1 MISTT
6 LMICI
11 GVASAAIIIALMMR
25 KPRNR
30 FPASPHVEGAKW
42 SSRDLSFTSML
53 LSFAAAMGLARAQ
66 AGQPGDGNSD
76 SGHSWPGSHLDHS
89 SHGSHGGHSHDGGG
103 GFSDGG
109 GGFSGGDGG
118 GGGI

>member
-11 GVASAAIIIALMMR
+11 GIATAAIVIALMMW

-30 FPASPHVEGAKW
+30 FASRPREENANW
-42 SSRDLSFTSML
+42 RDMTFAGMFLSL
-53 LSFAAAMGLARAQ
+53 AAAVGLARAQ
-66 AGQPGDGNSD
+66 AEQSGDGNPD
-76 SGHSWPGSHLDHS
+76 SGHSWHGSHLDHS
-89 SHGSHGGHSHDGGG
+89 SHGHSH
-103 GFSDGG
+103 DGG

-118 GGGI
+118 GGGL

>member
-11 GVASAAIIIALMMR
+11 GVASAAIVVALMMW

-30 FPASPHVEGAKW
+30 FPASLHQEHAKW
-42 SSRDLSFTSML
+42 PSREASFTSL
-53 LSFAAAMGLARAQ
+53 LWSFAIATGLARAQ
-66 AGQPGDGNSD
+66 AGQSGDGNPD
-76 SGHSWPGSHLDHS
+76 SGHNWHGSHLDHS
-89 SHGSHGGHSHDGGG
+89 SHSHGGHSHDGGG
-103 GFSDGG
+103 SFSDGGG

-118 GGGI
+118 GGI